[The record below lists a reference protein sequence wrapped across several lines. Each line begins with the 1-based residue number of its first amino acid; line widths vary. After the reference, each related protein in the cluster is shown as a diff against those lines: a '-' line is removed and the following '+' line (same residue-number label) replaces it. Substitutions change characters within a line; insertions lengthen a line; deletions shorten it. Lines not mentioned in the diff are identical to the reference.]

1 MQMLQAPT
9 IPQMMDQGSERP
21 RVLVV
26 DDHAAVRDM
35 LFWALQLW
43 GYQPICAAN
52 GQEAM
57 EWMEDAR
64 HTGQYP
70 AAILLDLL
78 MPVVDGSKFLSRMRA
93 RWNTPIMPLPPV
105 ILLTVDKSNH
115 EDLAC
120 TDVLIKPFH
129 LNDLCQILKLLTD
142 PSHPDMDQ

>member
-1 MQMLQAPT
+1 MQLLQAPT
-9 IPQMMDQGSERP
+9 LPYKVGKSSERP
-21 RVLVV
+21 LVLVV

-57 EWMEDAR
+57 EWMEDAI
-64 HTGQYP
+64 HTSRYP

-93 RWNTPIMPLPPV
+93 RWDASILPPPV
-105 ILLTVDKSNH
+105 VLLTVDKSNH
-115 EDLAC
+115 ADLAC

-129 LNDLCQILKLLTD
+129 LSDLCEILKLLTN
-142 PSHPDMDQ
+142 QA

>member
-1 MQMLQAPT
+1 MQMVQAPT
-9 IPQMMDQGSERP
+9 LPQKLGEGSERP
-21 RVLVV
+21 LVLVI

-43 GYQPICAAN
+43 GYQPICVAN

-57 EWMEDAR
+57 KWMGDASR
-64 HTGQYP
+64 VERYP

-78 MPVVDGSKFLSRMRA
+78 MPVMDGSKFLAHMRA
-93 RWNTPIMPLPPV
+93 SWNAPLMPPPV

-115 EDLAC
+115 TSLAC

-129 LNDLCQILKLLTD
+129 LNDLCQLLKFLIKE
-142 PSHPDMDQ
+142 SNSSINE